1 MHKYT
6 INALETILDCMYSG
20 RIQTVLSGV
29 GDQDR
34 ISAAS
39 GPGVQ
44 SNREMKLSKSEY
56 RMSK

>member
-44 SNREMKLSKSEY
+44 SNREMKLSKSE
-56 RMSK
+56 